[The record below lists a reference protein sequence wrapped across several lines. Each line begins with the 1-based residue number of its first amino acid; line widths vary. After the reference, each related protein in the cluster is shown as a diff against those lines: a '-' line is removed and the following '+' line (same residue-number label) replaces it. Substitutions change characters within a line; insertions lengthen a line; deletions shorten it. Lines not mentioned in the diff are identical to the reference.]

1 MAGTFNGHFYS
12 MCRNKLL
19 KNSVHS
25 ILKKIY
31 CNRFKLTGIT
41 TVHEAFLNIYHE
53 GIRSVNKKLYI
64 GAALLV
70 IIVIAIAYSFR
81 KNTQQDKYETAIID
95 RGDIIEKIT
104 ATGTI
109 NPVNSVKVG
118 SQVSGRIIKI
128 LADYNSQVK
137 KGQVVA
143 QLETDIYQSKVAQA
157 DANYK
162 MSQAQVKEAKAMMAD
177 SESNLR
183 RANKLNRDQVLSERE
198 LEIAETKYDSAK
210 ASYGAAVAREEQ
222 SNALLISAQ
231 LDLQHTTIYSPVD
244 GIVISRNCDVGQTV
258 VATFQTPDLF
268 LIAEDLTKMRVDA
281 YVDEADIGKAKV
293 GQQVLFTVDAYP
305 DQVFNGTIS
314 QVRFAPKELQNV
326 VSYATLIEVPNP
338 ELMLRPGMTA
348 SISIIVE
355 HKKNVMRVANAALR
369 FKPDSADKELAR
381 NEAPAGSEASA
392 GEDEMKTQ
400 HRVWVVDKDVRV
412 QTVNIKTGI
421 YDTRH
426 AEITGGDIKEGQTV
440 IIGYQ
445 PQWRQTDSSKSMF
458 KFGQR

>member
-1 MAGTFNGHFYS
+1 

-19 KNSVHS
+19 KKSVHS
-25 ILKKIY
+25 ILKKLY
-31 CNRFKLTGIT
+31 CNRFILTVIT
-41 TVHEAFLNIYHE
+41 TLQEAFLNISRE
-53 GIRSVNKKLYI
+53 GIRIVNKKLYI

-128 LADYNSQVK
+128 LADFNSQVK
-137 KGQVVA
+137 KGQVIA

-162 MSQAQVKEAKAMMAD
+162 MSQAQVKEAKAAMAD

-183 RANKLNRDQVLSERE
+183 RAKKLRQDNVLSERD
-198 LEIAETKYDSAK
+198 LEIAGTKYDSAK

-222 SNALLISAQ
+222 SNALLSSAQ

-268 LIAEDLTKMRVDA
+268 LIAEDLTKMQCA
-281 YVDEADIGKAKV
+281 
-293 GQQVLFTVDAYP
+293 F
-305 DQVFNGTIS
+305 
-314 QVRFAPKELQNV
+314 ELC
-326 VSYATLIEVPNP
+326 
-338 ELMLRPGMTA
+338 
-348 SISIIVE
+348 
-355 HKKNVMRVANAALR
+355 AA
-369 FKPDSADKELAR
+369 
-381 NEAPAGSEASA
+381 
-392 GEDEMKTQ
+392 
-400 HRVWVVDKDVRV
+400 
-412 QTVNIKTGI
+412 
-421 YDTRH
+421 
-426 AEITGGDIKEGQTV
+426 
-440 IIGYQ
+440 
-445 PQWRQTDSSKSMF
+445 
-458 KFGQR
+458 

>member
-1 MAGTFNGHFYS
+1 
-12 MCRNKLL
+12 
-19 KNSVHS
+19 
-25 ILKKIY
+25 
-31 CNRFKLTGIT
+31 
-41 TVHEAFLNIYHE
+41 
-53 GIRSVNKKLYI
+53 VNKKLYI

-81 KNTQQDKYETAIID
+81 KNPQQDKYETAIID
-95 RGDIIEKIT
+95 RGDIVEKIT

-128 LADYNSQVK
+128 MADFNAQVK

-143 QLETDIYQSKVAQA
+143 QLETDIYQSKVEQA

-162 MSQAQVKEAKAMMAD
+162 MSQAQAREAHAALLD
-177 SESNLR
+177 TESNLR
-183 RANKLNRDQVLSERE
+183 RAKKLRQDNVLSERD
-198 LEIAETKYDSAK
+198 LEIAGTKYDSAK
-210 ASYGAAVAREEQ
+210 ASYGAALAREEQ
-222 SNALLISAQ
+222 SKALMNTAQ

-293 GQQVLFTVDAYP
+293 GQDVEFTVDAYP
-305 DQVFNGTIS
+305 DKIFKGTIS

-338 ELMLRPGMTA
+338 DLMLRPGMTA
-348 SISIIVE
+348 SISIIAE
-355 HKKNVMRVANAALR
+355 QKENVLRVANAALR
-369 FKPDSADKELAR
+369 FKPDPEDKELAK
-381 NEAPAGSEASA
+381 NTTANGIEAA
-392 GEDEMKTQ
+392 EDDRAMKGL
-400 HRVWVVDKDVRV
+400 HRVWVLDTDGRVR
-412 QTVNIKTGI
+412 TEKIKTGI
-421 YDTRH
+421 YDTRY
-426 AEITGGDIKEGQTV
+426 AEITGGNTGEGQKV

-445 PQWRQTDSSKSMF
+445 PQWRQQDSSKSMF
-458 KFGQR
+458 KFGPR

>member
-1 MAGTFNGHFYS
+1 
-12 MCRNKLL
+12 
-19 KNSVHS
+19 
-25 ILKKIY
+25 
-31 CNRFKLTGIT
+31 
-41 TVHEAFLNIYHE
+41 
-53 GIRSVNKKLYI
+53 VNKKIYI
-64 GAALLV
+64 GAALL
-70 IIVIAIAYSFR
+70 IVITVVVVYSLR
-81 KNTQQDKYETAIID
+81 KEKQQEKYETAVID

-128 LADYNSQVK
+128 KADYNAQVK

-143 QLETDIYQSKVAQA
+143 QLETDIYQSKVEQA

-162 MSQAQVKEAKAMMAD
+162 MSQAQTREAKAALLD
-177 SESNLR
+177 TESNLR
-183 RANKLNRDQVLSERE
+183 RAKKLRRDNVLSERD
-198 LEIAETKYDSAK
+198 LEIAETKYDSSK
-210 ASYGAAVAREEQ
+210 ASYGAALAREEQ
-222 SNALLISAQ
+222 SKALLNTAQ

-281 YVDEADIGKAKV
+281 YVDEADIGKARV
-293 GQQVLFTVDAYP
+293 GQEVEFTVDAYP
-305 DQVFNGTIS
+305 DKIFRGTIS

-348 SISIIVE
+348 SISIVAE
-355 HKKNVMRVANAALR
+355 QKKNILRVANAALR
-369 FKPDSADKELAR
+369 FKPDPEDKELAK
-381 NEAPAGSEASA
+381 NKETAGAEAAEENDA
-392 GEDEMKTQ
+392 MKGL
-400 HRVWVVDKDVRV
+400 HRVWVLDADGRV
-412 QTVNIKTGI
+412 GTKKIKTGI
-421 YDTRH
+421 YDTRY
-426 AEITGGDIKEGQTV
+426 AEITGGDAGEGQKV

-445 PQWRQTDSSKSMF
+445 PQWRQKDSSQSMF
-458 KFGQR
+458 KFGPR